1 EPDYGYLLD
10 NMFFSDGDTIPVDRF
25 IVPRVEVEL
34 TFILDKPLKGP
45 KVTIQDVLRATEYV
59 QPALEIVDGRTMYP
73 RRIADNIADNA
84 ASAGII
90 LGGRPVRPMDI
101 DLRWVGCL
109 LYLNGVIEETGVS
122 AGVMGHPA
130 RGVEW
135 LANKLATFGTSLEA
149 GDVIL
154 AGSFTRTV
162 PVKAGDTVHADFG
175 ELGGIS
181 IHFENPKGKPRP
193 KYPSTN
199 SNRPYKKNSTNWAY
213 GPHFPTH
220 TRPRSSH
227 ALALTGCYSI
237 WSTPPVK
244 LAPYWANYKPPLR
257 TQCHQWYALPG
268 KTPSNK
274 SVCLTSVRRCS

>member
-1 EPDYGYLLD
+1 MLTPEQHKAAAQILFEAERNVKPAPQLEKTFPGMSIADSYAIQEAVLAKKLAAGAQLRGRKVGLTSKAMQAIQGINEPDYGYLLD
-10 NMFFSDGDTIPVDRF
+10 NMFFADGDTIPVDRF

-34 TFILDKPLKGP
+34 AFILDKPLKGP

-84 ASAGII
+84 ASAGTI

-135 LANKLATFGTSLEA
+135 LANKLATFGTALEA
-149 GDVIL
+149 GDIIL

-175 ELGGIS
+175 KLGGIS
-181 IHFENPKGKPRP
+181 IHFENSKDKP
-193 KYPSTN
+193 
-199 SNRPYKKNSTNWAY
+199 
-213 GPHFPTH
+213 
-220 TRPRSSH
+220 
-227 ALALTGCYSI
+227 
-237 WSTPPVK
+237 
-244 LAPYWANYKPPLR
+244 
-257 TQCHQWYALPG
+257 
-268 KTPSNK
+268 
-274 SVCLTSVRRCS
+274 